1 MAFQTQSPFFG
12 RKPIGD
18 GHYNLWHTFS
28 RRNADSSVGGHVILI
43 QPQPS
48 RINPS
53 EYAIAVGII
62 KAARSVN
69 SGAHGI
75 AEYFSNL
82 SSDGALIHPF
92 RQLFSRLFAF
102 RVTVYQVI
110 LTVTQ

>member
-1 MAFQTQSPFFG
+1 MIQS
-12 RKPIGD
+12 
-18 GHYNLWHTFS
+18 
-28 RRNADSSVGGHVILI
+28 
-43 QPQPS
+43 QPS

-53 EYAIAVGII
+53 EYAIAAGIV

-82 SSDGALIHPF
+82 SSDGALILSF

-102 RVTVYQVI
+102 GVTVYQVV
-110 LTVTQ
+110 LTVKERHEL